1 MIRFLIAHMIL
12 QKIKKTKM
20 QVYYRTHIERKI
32 TEYEVFD
39 DESDEECPIKEAI

>member
-1 MIRFLIAHMIL
+1 
-12 QKIKKTKM
+12 M